1 MDNLTKLR
9 YWTFKILPLV
19 YDDSLSYYEVL
30 AKVTN
35 KVNELVDSN
44 NTMPQ
49 AITDE
54 ITKQLDES
62 YATNI
67 NNKINSAVNT
77 VTENANNQIDKL
89 ANEVYAK
96 LITAIATDE
105 GTNTFTKDAKS
116 GGELIFLNNTLYK
129 VTAVMPAGTNYIIG
143 TNIIPVDISEEL
155 KTIKEKY
162 ISSNNEHWN
171 ERSTNNY
178 NAGIYLFWKDILYV
192 TTKDIKTNDI
202 LFSNGN
208 NQNLRQVTLAKEISD
223 NYNEMHEMNNNLQVQ
238 INGNDNDINK
248 LQTDLTNE
256 VSRATNRE
264 NIIDGRISNI
274 VAQSGNDNT
283 EIVDARIGYDGT
295 KYDTLGTAIRTQVSE
310 LKTAFET
317 FTDGEYELVKGWYAV
332 GGLINGVLKPE
343 LNYRVSE
350 TEIIS
355 YDKKVTLLVA
365 SGFRIDVHVFVNGTF
380 SYGSGWKTDSYT
392 IPANTSFKLT
402 IAKVTEDKSVVANV
416 TEFMSAVTIK
426 SIIGDHTEILNSISE
441 IDLTNLSPKAEAVT
455 TVNGNLNE
463 STGYFGT
470 VESGKTYTFSA
481 YNNSDKSYGV
491 TIRINNDGWKKQ
503 GTFNPAPNSRFSYT
517 FTANANGDI
526 SLSAAYSSV
535 YDPLF
540 SEIQLQEGTNATE
553 YIPYHDPTAL
563 DKVARN
569 SIGNALDTVKEILL
583 KSGVESIAHQG
594 GNIYGYPQNTIPNF
608 IECAKNGWRNVEFD
622 VRWTSDN
629 VPVIS
634 HDDSRTIYG
643 TSTTISI
650 ANATYSDLQ
659 NMQFFADATIKIP
672 SLYDTLDTC
681 KIYGLKPHIE
691 LKTDATTSQITT
703 IINYLKRKKL
713 FEDAFITSFQLGA
726 LTSVIGIDSNTNVLL
741 NVSSTDSIDELIAS
755 DSRFTTLLN
764 HAGKTAFAFSHTL
777 LSKISNPK
785 SHLAEFS
792 DKGGYVCIYTL
803 DTDALVETYISM
815 CDYITSNALRVENVI
830 D

>member
-1 MDNLTKLR
+1 MPLFDWIHSNLHDLNLD
-9 YWTFKILPLV
+9 WIINKIENV
-19 YDDSLSYYEVL
+19 ETAEANSAASAADANA
-30 AKVTN
+30 AKVAAAGSATAAN
-35 KVNELVDSN
+35 NSKTAAAGSATAAAASAQTAQNLVDQLDTTIAADVETWL
-44 NTMPQ
+44 NTHVTPTSPIVDDTLTIQ
-49 AITDE
+49 GAAADAKKTGDE
-54 ITKQLDES
+54 ITD
-62 YATNI
+62 
-67 NNKINSAVNT
+67 
-77 VTENANNQIDKL
+77 
-89 ANEVYAK
+89 
-96 LITAIATDE
+96 
-105 GTNTFTKDAKS
+105 
-116 GGELIFLNNTLYK
+116 
-129 VTAVMPAGTNYIIG
+129 
-143 TNIIPVDISEEL
+143 
-155 KTIKEKY
+155 
-162 ISSNNEHWN
+162 
-171 ERSTNNY
+171 
-178 NAGIYLFWKDILYV
+178 
-192 TTKDIKTNDI
+192 
-202 LFSNGN
+202 
-208 NQNLRQVTLAKEISD
+208 
-223 NYNEMHEMNNNLQVQ
+223 
-238 INGNDNDINK
+238 
-248 LQTDLTNE
+248 
-256 VSRATNRE
+256 
-264 NIIDGRISNI
+264 
-274 VAQSGNDNT
+274 
-283 EIVDARIGYDGT
+283 
-295 KYDTLGTAIRTQVSE
+295 

-332 GGLINGVLKPE
+332 GSLIRGVLHPE
-343 LNYRVSE
+343 LNFRVSE
-350 TEIIS
+350 TEIVS
-355 YDKKVTLLVA
+355 YDKEVTLLVA
-365 SGFRIDVHVFVNGTF
+365 SGFRIGVHIFVNGTC
-380 SYGSGWKTDSYT
+380 SSESGWKTGEYT
-392 IPANTSFKLT
+392 IPQNTAFKFI
-402 IAKVTEDKSVVANV
+402 IAKVTEDKSVVANIE
-416 TEFMSAVTIK
+416 EFMSAVTIK
-426 SIIGDHTEILNSISE
+426 STIGNHTETLNAISE

-455 TVNGNLNE
+455 DANGYINA

-481 YNNSDKSYGV
+481 YNNSDKTYGV
-491 TIRINNDGWKKQ
+491 TIRIDDGGWKQQ
-503 GTFNPAPNSRFSYT
+503 GIFNPTPNSRFSYT
-517 FTANANGDI
+517 FTANTNGDI
-526 SLSAAYSSV
+526 SLSCAYGSF

-540 SEIQLQEGTNATE
+540 SEIQLQEGTIATE
-553 YIPYHDPTAL
+553 YIPYHAPTAI
-563 DKVARN
+563 DKVVRN

-583 KSGVESIAHQG
+583 KSGIESIAHQG

-650 ANATYSDLQ
+650 ANTTYYDLQ

-726 LTSVIGIDSNTNVLL
+726 LTSVVGIDNNTNVLL
-741 NVSSTDSIDELIAS
+741 NISSSDSIDELIAR

-777 LSKISNPK
+777 LSGISDPK

-792 DKGGYVCIYTL
+792 DKGGYICIYTL

>member
-1 MDNLTKLR
+1 MPLFDWIHSNLHDLNLD
-9 YWTFKILPLV
+9 WIINKIENV
-19 YDDSLSYYEVL
+19 ETAEANSAASAADANA
-30 AKVTN
+30 AKVAAAGSATAAN
-35 KVNELVDSN
+35 NSKTAAAGSATAAAASAQTAQNLVDQLDTTIAADVETWL
-44 NTMPQ
+44 NTHVTPTSPIVDDTLTIQ
-49 AITDE
+49 GAAADAKKTGDKITD
-54 ITKQLDES
+54 
-62 YATNI
+62 
-67 NNKINSAVNT
+67 
-77 VTENANNQIDKL
+77 
-89 ANEVYAK
+89 
-96 LITAIATDE
+96 
-105 GTNTFTKDAKS
+105 
-116 GGELIFLNNTLYK
+116 
-129 VTAVMPAGTNYIIG
+129 
-143 TNIIPVDISEEL
+143 
-155 KTIKEKY
+155 
-162 ISSNNEHWN
+162 
-171 ERSTNNY
+171 
-178 NAGIYLFWKDILYV
+178 
-192 TTKDIKTNDI
+192 
-202 LFSNGN
+202 
-208 NQNLRQVTLAKEISD
+208 
-223 NYNEMHEMNNNLQVQ
+223 
-238 INGNDNDINK
+238 
-248 LQTDLTNE
+248 
-256 VSRATNRE
+256 
-264 NIIDGRISNI
+264 
-274 VAQSGNDNT
+274 
-283 EIVDARIGYDGT
+283 
-295 KYDTLGTAIRTQVSE
+295 

-332 GGLINGVLKPE
+332 GSLIRGVLHPE
-343 LNYRVSE
+343 LNFRVSE
-350 TEIIS
+350 TEIVS
-355 YDKKVTLLVA
+355 YDKEVTLLVA
-365 SGFRIDVHVFVNGTF
+365 SGFRIGVHIFVNGTC
-380 SYGSGWKTDSYT
+380 SSESGWKTGEYT
-392 IPANTSFKLT
+392 IPQNTAFKFI
-402 IAKVTEDKSVVANV
+402 IAKVTEDKSVVANIE
-416 TEFMSAVTIK
+416 EFMSAVTIK
-426 SIIGDHTEILNSISE
+426 STIGNHTETLNAISE

-455 TVNGNLNE
+455 DANGYINA

-481 YNNSDKSYGV
+481 YNNSDKTYGV
-491 TIRINNDGWKKQ
+491 TIRIDDGGWKQQ
-503 GTFNPAPNSRFSYT
+503 GIFNPTPNSRFSYT
-517 FTANANGDI
+517 FTANTNGDI
-526 SLSAAYSSV
+526 SLSCAYGSF

-540 SEIQLQEGTNATE
+540 SEIQLQEGTIATE
-553 YIPYHDPTAL
+553 YIPYHAPTAI
-563 DKVARN
+563 DKVVRNSIGNALDTVKETLNAISEIDLTNLSPKAEAVTDANGYINASTGYFGTVESGKTYTFSAYNNSDKTYGVTIRIDDGGWKQQGIFNPTPNSRFSYTFTANTNGDISLSCAYGSFYDPLFSEIQLQEGTIATEYIPYHAPTAIDKVVRN

-583 KSGVESIAHQG
+583 KSGIESIAHQG

-650 ANATYSDLQ
+650 ANTTYYDLQ

-726 LTSVIGIDSNTNVLL
+726 LTSVVGIDNNTNVLL
-741 NVSSTDSIDELIAS
+741 NISSSDSIDELIAR

-777 LSKISNPK
+777 LSGISDPK

-792 DKGGYVCIYTL
+792 DKGGYICIYTL